1 MRKFIYGIIIGFILA
16 IFFIVFGG
24 GKYVERFGI
33 KTERAGQEIV
43 EYEKELKEKIESARR
58 KVGKKTGELKEGVIE
73 KKERVQKYVD

>member
-1 MRKFIYGIIIGFILA
+1 MRKFIYGVIVGFILA

-43 EYEKELKEKIESARR
+43 EYEEELKEKIERAKS
-58 KVGKKTGELKEGVIE
+58 KVGKKAGDLKEGVIE
-73 KKERVQKYVD
+73 KKERVRKYVE